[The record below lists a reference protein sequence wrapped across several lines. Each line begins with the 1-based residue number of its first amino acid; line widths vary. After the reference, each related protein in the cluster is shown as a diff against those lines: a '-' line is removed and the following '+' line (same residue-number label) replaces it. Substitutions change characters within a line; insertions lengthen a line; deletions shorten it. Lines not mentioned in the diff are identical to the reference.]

1 MTVLPRSKLCLER
14 GAGSIPA
21 SGTVVSNY
29 LIQFRKEYGFAPLEH
44 FHFYIPMQSLK
55 IGHSLPRHQN
65 GTVRFRSGAIIQP
78 SSHLFPI
85 SKLTATRG
93 ARGDSI
99 PPRTHWGS
107 WWGHLSLQERY
118 TLSVFFLRQNTS
130 QGLAQCSQHCSPYRS
145 GTPCQYFSSVKIL
158 VLVVSSASSTAHR
171 FNPYG
176 LIIL

>member
-99 PPRTHWGS
+99 PPRTHWSS
-107 WWGHLSLQERY
+107 WWA
-118 TLSVFFLRQNTS
+118 T
-130 QGLAQCSQHCSPYRS
+130 SPYRS

-158 VLVVSSASSTAHR
+158 VKVLRSAPSTAHLTGAVHLVSI
-171 FNPYG
+171 FPPSKY
-176 LIIL
+176 